1 MEFKIWG
8 HRVVGVTP
16 EYYVM
21 QIILVALCGLGY
33 SFCVLMPF
41 R

>member
-1 MEFKIWG
+1 MVYGWG
-8 HRVVGVTP
+8 HQIEGVTP

-21 QIILVALCGLGY
+21 QIILTVLCGLGY
-33 SFCVLMPF
+33 TFDLLMPF